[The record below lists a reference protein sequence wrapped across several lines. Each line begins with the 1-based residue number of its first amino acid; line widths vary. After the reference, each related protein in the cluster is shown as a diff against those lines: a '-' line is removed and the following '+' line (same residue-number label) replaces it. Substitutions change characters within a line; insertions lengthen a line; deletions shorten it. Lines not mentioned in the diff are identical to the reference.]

1 MTRRKKELP
10 ILENITIT
18 DIAAE
23 GKSLARVNDMVV
35 FVPFTVPGD
44 VVDLQVRRK
53 KHHYC
58 EAEVIR
64 FIKYSDVRAIPFC
77 EHFGVCGGCKWQ
89 NLPYEAQLAA
99 KQKQVTDQL
108 TRIGKIELPEISP
121 ILGSKKTAEYRN
133 KLEFGCCN
141 KRWLTREQV
150 ASGENFTNMNGIGF
164 HITGL
169 FDKILP
175 IEKCCLMDNL
185 HNDI

>member
-64 FIKYSDVRAIPFC
+64 FIEYSKVRVKPMC
-77 EHFGVCGGCKWQ
+77 EHFGICGGCKWQ
-89 NLPYEAQLAA
+89 NLPYEEQLKF
-99 KQKQVTDQL
+99 KQQQVFDQL
-108 TRIGKIELPEISP
+108 TRIGKIELPEFNP
-121 ILGSKKTAEYRN
+121 ILGSVKTQEYRN
-133 KLEFGCCN
+133 KLEFGCSN
-141 KRWLTREQV
+141 KRWLTKEQI
-150 ASGENFTNMNGIGF
+150 ATGES
-164 HITGL
+164 
-169 FDKILP
+169 FDNIEILN
-175 IEKCCLMDNL
+175 KYLSKG
-185 HNDI
+185 